1 MRRKTGFPLFALFS
15 VIGILFILLSG
26 SAALLWQIQH
36 QQQSLAVSQDEGAV
50 TGPPSLPAATVDSI
64 FARLGSPM
72 AGTGSVV
79 EQASRATN
87 IDDAFALAVWWTETN
102 DGEAGVGL
110 ADRNPGSVRGSYGY
124 PSAYD
129 GYTIYPSYADA
140 IIDWFNVLKSRY
152 ISRGL
157 TSVYSIC
164 YPYVGTAS
172 SLQWAYKVVNLMIRY
187 RGEAPPPPTPTIMP
201 TVNPVVRAH
210 KEINQQVSTTPPPVQ
225 ARQGL
230 QQESAK
236 PTRTLH
242 STSVQSA
249 PLTQAERPLSRNS
262 EIVLMTLG
270 LLTALLI
277 ALIGL
282 WLKRDGVRMARIA
295 EMIEIAQR
303 TPPLATPI
311 TQTLAPSLESAFG
324 FVADPSTSLLKPLL
338 VNQYSP
344 LSETTPLSLHET
356 EQLPFPVSPGLL
368 NEIGFENSAA
378 SYQRNTEALPR
389 RITLRPLPPTPQRYA
404 DDITGDTEQARSVP
418 LSAIPVP
425 MPLPTAHSA
434 SRGLL
439 ARYGARERAG

>member
-1 MRRKTGFPLFALFS
+1 MRRRTEFPLFALLS

-36 QQQSLAVSQDEGAV
+36 QQQGLAISQDEGTV
-50 TGPPSLPAATVDSI
+50 IGPPSLPAATVDSI

-79 EQASRATN
+79 EQASRTTN

-187 RGEAPPPPTPTIMP
+187 RGEAPPPPTPTIIP
-201 TVNPVVRAH
+201 TINPVVRAH
-210 KEINQQVSTTPPPVQ
+210 KEISQQVSTTPPHVQ
-225 ARQGL
+225 AGQGL
-230 QQESAK
+230 QQENAK
-236 PTRTLH
+236 PIKTLH
-242 STSVQSA
+242 PTPVRPTPSA
-249 PLTQAERPLSRNS
+249 QAEGPLPRN
-262 EIVLMTLG
+262 IVLMMPG
-270 LLTALLI
+270 LLVALLI

-282 WLKRDGVRMARIA
+282 WLKRDRARIARIA
-295 EMIEIAQR
+295 EMIEMARR

-311 TQTLAPSLESAFG
+311 TQTPSPSFESAFG
-324 FVADPSTSLLKPLL
+324 FVADPNTGMLKPLL

-356 EQLPFPVSPGLL
+356 EQLPFPVSSDLL
-368 NEIGFENSAA
+368 SGFGFENHAA

-389 RITLRPLPPTPQRYA
+389 RITLRPLPPTPERYFG
-404 DDITGDTEQARSVP
+404 DITSDTEQARP
-418 LSAIPVP
+418 AQPSAIPVP
-425 MPLPTAHSA
+425 VPLPTARSA